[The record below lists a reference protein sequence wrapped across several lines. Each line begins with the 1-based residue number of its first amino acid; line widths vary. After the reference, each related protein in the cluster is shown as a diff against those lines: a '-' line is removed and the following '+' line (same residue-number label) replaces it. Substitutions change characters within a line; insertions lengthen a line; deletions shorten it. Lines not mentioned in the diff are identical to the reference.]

1 VACSCLFHSH
11 PHVHYFS
18 SLSPSVDCI
27 RAMMFHRVSVTS
39 ICTRVCLCLGVAL
52 ASLGCG
58 LGEFTFLSLTAH
70 FDKWVKGCLKERLY
84 HSSHF
89 IPPYLNWPHFVC
101 IDWQWVCC
109 EATQFDMA
117 ATSRTRQHDS
127 LHSDRSQCWWSSAL
141 HLTLTATQLR
151 WNKISWDELR
161 WD

>member
-1 VACSCLFHSH
+1 MACSCLFHSH

-70 FDKWVKGCLKERLY
+70 FDKWVKGCLKER
-84 HSSHF
+84 F
-89 IPPYLNWPHFVC
+89 ISLV
-101 IDWQWVCC
+101 
-109 EATQFDMA
+109 
-117 ATSRTRQHDS
+117 S
-127 LHSDRSQCWWSSAL
+127 LHSTLSQLTSFRLYWLAVSMLWSNPVWHGCNQSDK
-141 HLTLTATQLR
+141 TARFTSFRPVSVLVKLGTSPYTHC
-151 WNKISWDELR
+151 NSVEMK
-161 WD
+161 